1 MEKTNFLYYDKLMI
15 EYKETKHSLVYKA
28 NSDLSLYSAGYE
40 ECTPGYSYGPTLRS
54 YQLIH
59 FVLNGEG
66 EFRINEHVF
75 HLKAGD
81 AFLIPAGK
89 ITYYEASKTN
99 PWSYAWISFIGISSE
114 SYLYQIMT
122 STEDIYDFNRR
133 YLCNPWFGYP
143 KILRFY
149 FQDHAIRCLIDQS
162 LF

>member
-1 MEKTNFLYYDKLMI
+1 MEKTNFLYYDRLMI

-89 ITYYEASKTN
+89 ITYYEASNK
-99 PWSYAWISFIGISSE
+99 PLVLCMDQ
-114 SYLYQIMT
+114 LYRHQLGKL
-122 STEDIYDFNRR
+122 SLSDYDFNRS
-133 YLCNPWFGYP
+133 YLCDPWFGYP

-149 FQDHAIRCLIDQS
+149 FQDHAIRRLIDQS

>member
-1 MEKTNFLYYDKLMI
+1 MEKTNFLYYDRLMI

-81 AFLIPAGK
+81 AFLIPAGMK
-89 ITYYEASKTN
+89 PQKQTLGLMHGSALSASARKV
-99 PWSYAWISFIGISSE
+99 IS
-114 SYLYQIMT
+114 
-122 STEDIYDFNRR
+122 
-133 YLCNPWFGYP
+133 
-143 KILRFY
+143 
-149 FQDHAIRCLIDQS
+149 IRL
-162 LF
+162 

>member
-1 MEKTNFLYYDKLMI
+1 MEKTNFLYYDRLMI

-40 ECTPGYSYGPTLRS
+40 ECTPATVMVRLEIISANS
-54 YQLIH
+54 

-81 AFLIPAGK
+81 AFLIPGQVRSLIMK
-89 ITYYEASKTN
+89 PQKQTLGLM
-99 PWSYAWISFIGISSE
+99 AWISFIRHQLRKLSLS
-114 SYLYQIMT
+114 
-122 STEDIYDFNRR
+122 DYDFNRS
-133 YLCNPWFGYP
+133 YLCDPWFGYP

-149 FQDHAIRCLIDQS
+149 FPDHAIRRLIDQS

>member
-1 MEKTNFLYYDKLMI
+1 MTSRPYFLAPDYIKLYFSILEHSIFRRIYGKTNFLYYDRLMI

-66 EFRINEHVF
+66 VFRINEHVF

-89 ITYYEASKTN
+89 ITYYEASKQTLGLMHG
-99 PWSYAWISFIGISSE
+99 SALSASARKAIS
-114 SYLYQIMT
+114 
-122 STEDIYDFNRR
+122 
-133 YLCNPWFGYP
+133 
-143 KILRFY
+143 
-149 FQDHAIRCLIDQS
+149 IRL
-162 LF
+162 

>member
-1 MEKTNFLYYDKLMI
+1 MEKTNFLYYDRLMI

-66 EFRINEHVF
+66 VFRINEHVF
-75 HLKAGD
+75 YLKAGD

-89 ITYYEASKTN
+89 ITYYEASKN
-99 PWSYAWISFIGISSE
+99 KPLVLCMDQ
-114 SYLYQIMT
+114 LYRHQLGKL
-122 STEDIYDFNRR
+122 SLSDYDFNRR
-133 YLCNPWFGYP
+133 YLCDPWSGYP

-149 FQDHAIRCLIDQS
+149 FQDHAIRRLIDQS